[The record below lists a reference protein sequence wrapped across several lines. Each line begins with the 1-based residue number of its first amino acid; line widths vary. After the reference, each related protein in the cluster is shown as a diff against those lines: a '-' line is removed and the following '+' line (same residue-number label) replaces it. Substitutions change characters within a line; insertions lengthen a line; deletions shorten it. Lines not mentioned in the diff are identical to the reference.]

1 MSTSVLFGIISQTIK
16 RGGDAIMPN
25 IERSIDPATREMI
38 DKAGAEHIETSW
50 DRLER
55 QQPQC
60 GFGQLGLCCTVC
72 NMGPCRIDPFSAEG
86 SGEGAQS
93 GVCGANADTI
103 AARSLARKIAA
114 GASAHSD
121 HGRDV
126 ARTLSL
132 LNRGAKPHTHNS
144 IAHAHSYKIS
154 DADKLKAVALEFG
167 LDIAKSKDEIAAE
180 LAKKLL
186 EEFGRQAGEL
196 IFCRRAPKKRRQIW
210 DRLKITPRGI
220 DREVVELLH
229 TTTMGVD
236 NEYKNIVN
244 TALRCSLSDGW
255 GGSMIATD
263 GQDIILGGPQPI
275 RGKINLGVLKE
286 NYVNIVVHGHEPI
299 LSEMAVRASQDPEL
313 LKIAKGLGAEGINLA
328 GICCTANE
336 ILMRNGIA
344 VAGNFLQQELAI
356 ITGAVEVM
364 MVDVQC
370 IMPALGE
377 IANCFH
383 TKLITT
389 SSKARFPG
397 VTHIE
402 FDPENAYETA
412 KRIIKIGV
420 ENFVHRNK
428 QRVNIPKQEM
438 DLVAGFTKENIFRI
452 LGGRYRATYKPL
464 NEAIISGRLRGLAG
478 VVGCN
483 NPKQKHD
490 YFHTVLVKELIKNDV
505 LVLQTGC
512 SAIACAK
519 QGLLVPEA
527 AEKYAGKGLRE
538 ICEAVGIPPVLHF
551 GSCVDNSRIL
561 TAAAQIIEE
570 GGLGD
575 DLSDIPAAGCA
586 PEWMSEKAIT
596 IGCYFVA
603 SGVYTVF
610 GASPFSV
617 LGSKN
622 LTDYLTRGLQDV
634 VGARFEFCDD
644 PLQMARLM
652 IEHIDKKRK
661 ALNLK

>member
-1 MSTSVLFGIISQTIK
+1 MS
-16 RGGDAIMPN
+16 D
-25 IERSIDPATREMI
+25 IEKKSIDLATQEVLK
-38 DKAGAEHIETSW
+38 KAQEENIKTAW
-50 DRLER
+50 DRLEL
-55 QQPQC
+55 QEPQC
-60 GFGQLGLCCTVC
+60 GFGQLGLCCTIC
-72 NMGPCRIDPFSAEG
+72 NMGPCRVDPF
-86 SGEGAQS
+86 GEGAQV

-103 AARSLARKIAA
+103 AARNLARKIAV

-126 ARTLSL
+126 AHTLSL
-132 LNRGAKPHTHNS
+132 MVEG
-144 IAHAHSYKIS
+144 HAHDYEIM
-154 DADKLKAVALEFG
+154 DIEKLKILAGEFG
-167 LDIAKSKDEIAAE
+167 LDITKSKEQIAKE
-180 LAKKLL
+180 LSKKLL
-186 EEFGRQAGEL
+186 EEFGKQEGEL
-196 IFCRRAPKKRRQIW
+196 VFTKRAPKKRQQIW
-210 DRLKITPRGI
+210 KKLGITPRGI

-236 NEYKNIVN
+236 NDYKNLIA
-244 TALRCSLSDGW
+244 TGLRCSLSDGW

-263 GQDIILGGPQPI
+263 VQDIILGSPQPI
-275 RGKINLGVLKE
+275 RGKVNLGVLKE
-286 NYVNIVVHGHEPI
+286 DYVNVVVHGHEPV
-299 LSEMAVRASQDPEL
+299 LSEMAVKAAQDPEL
-313 LKIAKGLGAEGINLA
+313 IKLAKSAGAQGINLA

-336 ILMRNGIA
+336 VLMRHGIP

-370 IMPALGE
+370 IMPALQE
-377 IANCFH
+377 VASCFH

-389 SSKARFPG
+389 SPKARFPG

-402 FDPENAYETA
+402 FETKSAYEVA
-412 KRIIKIGV
+412 KQIMKLAV
-420 ENFVHRNK
+420 ENFANRNK
-428 QRVNIPKQEM
+428 ERVNIPKQEM
-438 DLVAGFTKENIFRI
+438 DLVAGFTKEVVFQI

-478 VVGCN
+478 VVGCC
-483 NPKQKHD
+483 NPKQTHD
-490 YFHTVLVKELIKNDV
+490 YFHVALVKELIKNDV

-519 QGLLVPEA
+519 QGLLIPEA
-527 AEKYAGKGLRE
+527 AKEYAGRGLQE
-538 ICEAVGIPPVLHF
+538 ICEAVGIPPALHL

-561 TAAAQIIEE
+561 TAASYIIQE
-570 GGLGD
+570 GGLGE

-596 IGCYFVA
+596 IGFYFVA

-617 LGSKN
+617 LGSNN
-622 LTDYLTRGLQDV
+622 LTNYLTKDLESV
-634 VGARFEFCDD
+634 VGGRFEFCDD
-644 PLQMARLM
+644 PIQMAKKM

-661 ALNLK
+661 ALNLKPVMYA

>member
-1 MSTSVLFGIISQTIK
+1 MSNVEQK
-16 RGGDAIMPN
+16 
-25 IERSIDPATREMI
+25 SIDLASQEVLK
-38 DKAGAEHIETSW
+38 KAQAENIKTAW
-50 DRLER
+50 DRLEL

-60 GFGQLGLCCTVC
+60 GFGQLGLCCTIC
-72 NMGPCRIDPFSAEG
+72 NMGPCRIDPF
-86 SGEGAQS
+86 GEGAEV

-103 AARSLARKIAA
+103 AARNLARKIAV

-126 ARTLSL
+126 VHTLSL
-132 LNRGAKPHTHNS
+132 VAEGHTHDYG
-144 IAHAHSYKIS
+144 IL
-154 DADKLKAVALEFG
+154 DVEKLKNLAQEFG
-167 LDIAKSKDEIAAE
+167 IDANKPKEQISRE
-180 LAKKLL
+180 LSKKLL
-186 EEFGRQAGEL
+186 EEFGKQEGEL
-196 IFCRRAPKKRRQIW
+196 VFCKRAPKKRQALW
-210 DRLKITPRGI
+210 KKLGITPRGI

-236 NEYKNIVN
+236 NDYKNLIA
-244 TALRCSLSDGW
+244 TGMRCALSDGW

-263 GQDIILGGPQPI
+263 VQDIILGSPTPI
-275 RGKINLGVLKE
+275 RGKVNLGVLKE
-286 NYVNIVVHGHEPI
+286 NYVNIVVHGHEPV
-299 LSEMAVRASQDPEL
+299 LSEMAVKASLDLQL
-313 LKIAKGLGAEGINLA
+313 LKLAKEKGAEGINLA

-336 ILMRNGIA
+336 VLMRHGIP

-370 IMPALGE
+370 IMPALQE

-389 SSKARFPG
+389 NSKARFPG

-402 FDPENAYETA
+402 FQTKNAYEAA
-412 KRIIKIGV
+412 KQIIKLAI
-420 ENFVHRNK
+420 ENFANRNK
-428 QRVNIPKQEM
+428 ERVNIPKQEM
-438 DLVAGFTKENIFRI
+438 DLVAGFTKEIIFQI

-483 NPKQKHD
+483 NPKQTHD
-490 YFHTVLVKELIKNDV
+490 YFHTALVKELIKNDV

-519 QGLLVPEA
+519 QGLLIPEA
-527 AEKYAGKGLRE
+527 AKTYAGRGLQE
-538 ICEAVGIPPVLHF
+538 ICEAVGIPPVLHL

-561 TAAAQIIEE
+561 SAASYIIEE
-570 GGLGD
+570 GGLGE

-596 IGCYFVA
+596 IGFYFVA

-610 GASPFSV
+610 GASPFST

-622 LTDYLTRGLQDV
+622 LTDYLTKELGEI
-634 VGARFEFCDD
+634 VGGRFEFSDD
-644 PLQMARLM
+644 PIKMAQLM
-652 IEHIDKKRK
+652 INHIDKKRK
-661 ALNLK
+661 ALKLKQVMYE

>member
-1 MSTSVLFGIISQTIK
+1 MPDIK
-16 RGGDAIMPN
+16 AK
-25 IERSIDPATREMI
+25 SIDLATQEVLK
-38 DKAGAEHIETSW
+38 KAQEENIKTTW
-50 DRLER
+50 DRFEL

-60 GFGQLGLCCTVC
+60 GFGQLGLCCTIC
-72 NMGPCRIDPFSAEG
+72 HMGPCRIDPFGEG
-86 SGEGAQS
+86 SQV

-103 AARSLARKIAA
+103 AARNLARKIAV

-126 ARTLSL
+126 ARTLTL
-132 LNRGAKPHTHNS
+132 IAQGHKHEGKTHSHDYEILDTEKFKTLAQEFS
-144 IAHAHSYKIS
+144 IDINQPK
-154 DADKLKAVALEFG
+154 EQ
-167 LDIAKSKDEIAAE
+167 IAKE
-180 LAKKLL
+180 LSKKLL
-186 EEFGRQAGEL
+186 EEFGKQEGELVFTKRAPRKRQA
-196 IFCRRAPKKRRQIW
+196 IWKK
-210 DRLKITPRGI
+210 LGLTPRGI

-236 NEYKNIVN
+236 NDYKNLIN
-244 TALRCSLSDGW
+244 TGMRCALSDGW
-255 GGSMIATD
+255 GGSMVATD
-263 GQDIILGGPQPI
+263 VQDIILGSPTPI
-275 RGKINLGVLKE
+275 RGKVNLGVLKE
-286 NYVNIVVHGHEPI
+286 NCVNIVVHGHEPI
-299 LSEMAVRASQDPEL
+299 LSEMAVKASQDPEL
-313 LKIAKGLGAEGINLA
+313 IKLAKEKGAEGINLA

-336 ILMRNGIA
+336 VLMRHGIA
-344 VAGNFLQQELAI
+344 VAGNFLQQELVI

-370 IMPALGE
+370 IMPALQE
-377 IANCFH
+377 VASCFH

-389 SSKARFPG
+389 NPKARFPG

-402 FDPENAYETA
+402 FHQEKAYEVA
-412 KRIIKIGV
+412 KQIIKLGV
-420 ENFVHRNK
+420 ENFNNRNK
-428 QRVNIPKQEM
+428 ERVNIPKQEM
-438 DLVAGFTKENIFRI
+438 DLVAGFTKEIIFQI

-483 NPKQKHD
+483 NPRQTHD
-490 YFHTVLVKELIKNDV
+490 YFHTTLVKELIKCDV

-527 AEKYAGKGLRE
+527 AKTYAGKGLQE
-538 ICEAVGIPPVLHF
+538 ICEAVGIPPVLHL

-561 TAAAQIIEE
+561 TAASYIIQE
-570 GGLGD
+570 GGLGE

-596 IGCYFVA
+596 IGFYFVA

-610 GASPFSV
+610 GASPFST

-622 LTDYLTRGLQDV
+622 LTDYLTGGLAEA

-644 PLQMARLM
+644 PTKMAELM
-652 IEHIDKKRK
+652 IAHIDKKRE
-661 ALNLK
+661 ALKLKPVMCEK

>member
-1 MSTSVLFGIISQTIK
+1 MS
-16 RGGDAIMPN
+16 D
-25 IERSIDPATREMI
+25 IEKKSIDIASREVLK
-38 DKAGAEHIETSW
+38 KAEIENIKTTW
-50 DRLER
+50 DRLEL

-72 NMGPCRIDPFSAEG
+72 NMGPCRIDPF
-86 SGEGAQS
+86 GEGAQV

-103 AARSLARKIAA
+103 AARNLARKIAV

-126 ARTLSL
+126 AHTLAIL
-132 LNRGAKPHTHNS
+132 AEGHTHDYE
-144 IAHAHSYKIS
+144 I
-154 DADKLKAVALEFG
+154 
-167 LDIAKSKDEIAAE
+167 LDIEKFKTLAQEFDIDVNKSKEQIAKE
-180 LAKKLL
+180 LSKKLL
-186 EEFGRQAGEL
+186 EEFGKQEGKL
-196 IFCRRAPKKRRQIW
+196 IFTKRAPKKRQEIW
-210 DRLKITPRGI
+210 KKLGITPRGI

-236 NEYKNIVN
+236 NDYKNIIN
-244 TALRCSLSDGW
+244 TGMRCALSDGW
-255 GGSMIATD
+255 GGSMVATD
-263 GQDIILGGPQPI
+263 VQDIILGSPVPV
-275 RGKINLGVLKE
+275 RGKVNLGVLKE
-286 NYVNIVVHGHEPI
+286 NCVNIVVHGHEPI
-299 LSEMAVRASQDPEL
+299 LSEMAVKACQDPEL
-313 LKIAKGLGAEGINLA
+313 VKLAKEKGAQGLNLA

-336 ILMRNGIA
+336 VLMRHGIP

-370 IMPALGE
+370 IMPALQE
-377 IANCFH
+377 VASCFH

-389 SSKARFPG
+389 NPKARFPG

-402 FDPENAYETA
+402 FKPEKAYEVA
-412 KRIIKIGV
+412 KQIIKLAI
-420 ENFVHRNK
+420 ENFSNRNK
-428 QRVNIPKQEM
+428 ERINIPKEEM
-438 DLVAGFTKENIFRI
+438 DLVAGFTKEIVFQI

-483 NPKQKHD
+483 NPKQTQD
-490 YFHTVLVKELIKNDV
+490 YFHTTLVKELIKNDV

-519 QGLLVPEA
+519 QGLLIPEA
-527 AEKYAGKGLRE
+527 AKTYAGKGLQE
-538 ICEAVGIPPVLHF
+538 ICEAVGIPPVLHL

-561 TAAAQIIEE
+561 TAASYIIEE
-570 GGLGD
+570 GGLGQ

-596 IGCYFVA
+596 IGFYFVA
-603 SGVYTVF
+603 SGVYTIF

-617 LGSKN
+617 LGSKH
-622 LTDYLTRGLQDV
+622 LTDYLTKDLEGI
-634 VGARFEFCDD
+634 VGGRFEFCDD
-644 PLQMARLM
+644 PIQMAELM
-652 IEHIDKKRK
+652 IAHIDKKRK
-661 ALNLK
+661 TLNLKPVMYP